1 MWGAGGPGKVETMR
15 GYTVHNTHERPLPAP
30 PAAVAALLAGL
41 AGDDDRLWPHDAWPA
56 MRFDG
61 PLGVGAAGGHGP
73 VRYTITAY
81 EPGARIRFG
90 FTAPRGFAGHH
101 EFTVHPT
108 EAGTGAGDST
118 VLVLRHTLAMRAR
131 GWATVTWPFVWRP
144 LHDALIE
151 DALDRAESATRG
163 AVAAPA
169 LWGWWVRVLRK
180 AAGAA
185 ARRGSGRSRQAQF
198 PRRADDQ
205 VVAAEHAVG
214 SVVGDE
220 AVEGG
225 KVLR

>member
-1 MWGAGGPGKVETMR
+1 MR
-15 GYTVHNTHERPLPAP
+15 GYTVHNTHERALPAP
-30 PAAVAALLAGL
+30 PADVAALLAGL
-41 AGDDDRLWPHDAWPA
+41 AGDDDRLWPHAAWPA

-73 VRYTITAY
+73 VRYTVTAY

-108 EAGTGAGDST
+108 AAGTGAGAGAAEST
-118 VLVLRHTLAMRAR
+118 VLRHTLAMRAR
-131 GWATVTWPFVWRP
+131 GWAVVTWPLVWRP

-151 DALDRAESATRG
+151 DALDRAEKATRG
-163 AVAAPA
+163 GAAAPA
-169 LWGWWVRVLRK
+169 RWGWWVRVLRW

-185 ARRGSGRSRQAQF
+185 ARRGSGRSGRSRQTQF

-205 VVAAEHAVG
+205 VVAPEDAVG
-214 SVVGDE
+214 SVVGHE
-220 AVEGG
+220 TVEGG
-225 KVLR
+225 KVVG

>member
-1 MWGAGGPGKVETMR
+1 MR
-15 GYTVHNTHERPLPAP
+15 GYRVHNTHERLLPTP

-73 VRYTITAY
+73 VRYTVTAY

-108 EAGTGAGDST
+108 GTGPGAAAST
-118 VLVLRHTLAMRAR
+118 VLRHTLAMRAR
-131 GWATVTWPFVWRP
+131 GWAVVTWPFIWRP

-151 DALDRAESATRG
+151 DALDRAEAATQRK
-163 AVAAPA
+163 AAAPA
-169 LWGWWVRVLRK
+169 RWGWWVRMLRN

-185 ARRGSGRSRQAQF
+185 ARRGSSRSRQAQF

-205 VVAAEHAVG
+205 VVAAEDAVG

-225 KVLR
+225 KVVR